1 MESARRS
8 ECVDMCS
15 SLHRVEGFPQTDM
28 RGPLASLIRLN
39 ASLQKQ
45 TMERSKVQVSS
56 LY

>member
-1 MESARRS
+1 MESAGRS
-8 ECVDMCS
+8 ECVNMCS